1 MRQRLKDYNYDSSK
15 LIAQAIEDAENL
27 TPEQFYK
34 LLEDMSGKISAVSK
48 EIDAE
53 VLFAQKGAQAQQIKL
68 YEDIEDQIE
77 DLSDI
82 QQSVLSVLKH
92 FEEASSSAVRIG
104 ERLSS
109 AENERKKIIFAENLL
124 SYIKF
129 FEEANSISYA
139 NLHGCSSEEIK
150 LKLPTTMRNHDWD
163 EISKVIKIHLFN
175 VFTFLSSVPS
185 DTAYSQK
192 HSLRNSI

>member
-175 VFTFLSSVPS
+175 VFTFLSSFTS

>member
-163 EISKVIKIHLFN
+163 EISKVIKIHSFN
-175 VFTFLSSVPS
+175 VFTFLSSVTS